1 MKIFYIVFFAVLLN
15 ISNAN
20 AQYASQKDASYIAT
34 LKAVLDYKMG
44 DEENLKELEA
54 LRENEQFNRK
64 LSRMMTKLSN
74 KRSKDSKNTKIY
86 KILIKAGKDI
96 YNELN

>member
-1 MKIFYIVFFAVLLN
+1 MKIFYIVFFAVLLS

-74 KRSKDSKNTKIY
+74 KRSKDSKNSRIY
-86 KILIKAGKDI
+86 KILIKARKDI

>member
-1 MKIFYIVFFAVLLN
+1 MKIFYLMLCSVLFG
-15 ISNAN
+15 IGSAN

-34 LKAVLDYKMG
+34 LKAVLDFKMA
-44 DEENLKELEA
+44 DEENLKNLDA
-54 LRENEQFNRK
+54 LRENATFNKK
-64 LSRMMTKLSN
+64 LARMMTKLSN
-74 KRSKDSKNTKIY
+74 KRSKDSTNTKIY